1 MSVVANRYATAP
13 LTPTTTKYTNV
24 DRSSMEAR
32 SWEGTYSSKRKFK
45 ITISNVNCFRAH
57 I

>member
-32 SWEGTYSSKRKFK
+32 TWEGTYSSNQKFK